1 MEIIDIVMSTYNGEH
16 YLKEQ
21 IESILK
27 NSWTSWRL
35 WICDDG
41 SKDHTE
47 AVARAYA
54 HTYPDKI
61 FWKPNESNKG
71 SAISFL
77 DGARKVSG
85 EYVMFCDQDD
95 YWLPNKIENTLA
107 CMKAAE
113 EKYGKAT
120 PLTVF
125 TDARVVDEELKLL
138 KESFHK
144 SNQLDTTKL
153 DLTHML
159 MENKMMGC
167 TMMLNRALVE
177 RLHRFPKK
185 VRMHDWWIGLIA
197 ASLGKIVY
205 LDEQT
210 MLYRQHR
217 NNVVG
222 SKGFSLQMI
231 LDKVASWKKQKQALL
246 DTQKQA
252 EKLYRLFEEE
262 LGEEEKQMVYK
273 FATLHKR
280 NWIERRR
287 VLYQEGFWKSGV
299 IRNIGVFLLI

>member
-1 MEIIDIVMSTYNGEH
+1 
-16 YLKEQ
+16 
-21 IESILK
+21 
-27 NSWTSWRL
+27 
-35 WICDDG
+35 
-41 SKDHTE
+41 
-47 AVARAYA
+47 
-54 HTYPDKI
+54 
-61 FWKPNESNKG
+61 
-71 SAISFL
+71 
-77 DGARKVSG
+77 
-85 EYVMFCDQDD
+85 MFCDQDD

>member
-1 MEIIDIVMSTYNGEH
+1 MFFDFSKYFGRSLNVFREH

-113 EKYGKAT
+113 EKYGKA
-120 PLTVF
+120 
-125 TDARVVDEELKLL
+125 
-138 KESFHK
+138 
-144 SNQLDTTKL
+144 Q
-153 DLTHML
+153 
-159 MENKMMGC
+159 ME
-167 TMMLNRALVE
+167 
-177 RLHRFPKK
+177 
-185 VRMHDWWIGLIA
+185 
-197 ASLGKIVY
+197 
-205 LDEQT
+205 
-210 MLYRQHR
+210 
-217 NNVVG
+217 
-222 SKGFSLQMI
+222 
-231 LDKVASWKKQKQALL
+231 
-246 DTQKQA
+246 
-252 EKLYRLFEEE
+252 
-262 LGEEEKQMVYK
+262 
-273 FATLHKR
+273 
-280 NWIERRR
+280 
-287 VLYQEGFWKSGV
+287 
-299 IRNIGVFLLI
+299 